1 MRGVIRYVGWE
12 ILAIHALT
20 GLLFVVVNAL
30 MLRALLPGHWGLA
43 LGLAPLLIWSWWGFF
58 AEARFVPSVARP
70 SRWRSLSMTPG
81 PSPRSVAFAA
91 G

>member
-20 GLLFVVVNAL
+20 GTLFAVINAL
-30 MLRALLPGHWGLA
+30 MLRALLPEHWVLA

-58 AEARFVPSVARP
+58 AEARFVTQA
-70 SRWRSLSMTPG
+70 SRDLRGDVRS
-81 PSPRSVAFAA
+81 R
-91 G
+91 